1 MNPHQKKSNKN
12 NKNPKPNT
20 ISISNQ
26 ISQKNSNPENN
37 FQNIS
42 AENLEIK
49 SPQKDKLENLELNQN
64 LIQTDQVI
72 EKLTKNDKKNQNKE
86 QSENNS
92 LKKIIEENSNSTN
105 NSVNLSNNSTQK
117 DNSGNKKNPTILTK
131 DKTNVGKSPFL
142 YGKIMATFFLG
153 LIIFGTIFVNS
164 YVIPEVILGQTDG
177 AIAAKTKKESEDKK
191 AKEIG
196 DKKTKL
202 ETENKKLSFMN
213 QKIAINIKDFGTL
226 KIDLKENAAPKTV
239 ENFVRLTSR
248 GYFDGTVF
256 HRMVKSP
263 TFSVIQGGD
272 PTATGSGG
280 ETASGEPLVDEV
292 WKVKPQSDP
301 KNPGKFLNTPEFT
314 DSSLYKNFDLKT
326 GQVTYPKG
334 QILMAKTS
342 APDSASSQ
350 FFITL
355 TDTVLPAEYTIFGV
369 LQSESFTVLD
379 KISKEIEP
387 ISGEGQQSPEYKDGK
402 PNKELKIESATI
414 L

>member
-12 NKNPKPNT
+12 SKNPK
-20 ISISNQ
+20 SNN
-26 ISQKNSNPENN
+26 SFNHNSNNPN
-37 FQNIS
+37 QNSQASSKDNSSQDSTLNKNTNLQNKS
-42 AENLEIK
+42 AENI
-49 SPQKDKLENLELNQN
+49 D
-64 LIQTDQVI
+64 IT
-72 EKLTKNDKKNQNKE
+72 T
-86 QSENNS
+86 
-92 LKKIIEENSNSTN
+92 KIIEKNELENNQILNQIPKENLDKSDKPDSEKSQNTVFDKLTNLKSSPKINPDDKKIETNAKTFKTTLN
-105 NSVNLSNNSTQK
+105 NSPL
-117 DNSGNKKNPTILTK
+117 
-131 DKTNVGKSPFL
+131 L

-153 LIIFGTIFVNS
+153 LIIFGTVFVNG

-177 AIAAKTKKESEDKK
+177 AIAAKTKKESE
-191 AKEIG
+191 E
-196 DKKTKL
+196 KKTKEITEKRAKL
-202 ETENKKLSFMN
+202 ELENKKLSFMN
-213 QKIAINIKDFGTL
+213 QKIAINIKDFGSI

-239 ENFVRLTSR
+239 ENFVRLTNR
-248 GYFDGTVF
+248 GYFNGTVF

-272 PTATGSGG
+272 PTATGTGG

-301 KNPGKFLNTPEFT
+301 QNPGKFLNTPEFT
-314 DSSLYKNFDLKT
+314 DPSLYKNFDLKT

-369 LQSESFTVLD
+369 LQSESFAVLD
-379 KISKEIEP
+379 KISKEIDP
-387 ISGEGQQSPEYKDGK
+387 ISSEAQQSPEYKDGK
-402 PNKELKIESATI
+402 PNKELKIESAVI

>member
-12 NKNPKPNT
+12 HKNSKSNSNNSIQNLKENSNT
-20 ISISNQ
+20 NQ
-26 ISQKNSNPENN
+26 ILAQKNNSRNT
-37 FQNIS
+37 S
-42 AENLEIK
+42 AENVGITAQNMDKNELEI
-49 SPQKDKLENLELNQN
+49 NQVMN
-64 LIQTDQVI
+64 KNQT
-72 EKLTKNDKKNQNKE
+72 EKLTKVDKKH
-86 QSENNS
+86 ENNIS
-92 LKKIIEENSNSTN
+92 NKVANQTLAQKNTNSDKKQNETAANKTNLTTNFSNSP
-105 NSVNLSNNSTQK
+105 L
-117 DNSGNKKNPTILTK
+117 
-131 DKTNVGKSPFL
+131 L

-153 LIIFGTIFVNS
+153 LIIFGTVFVNG
-164 YVIPEVILGQTDG
+164 YAIPEVILGQTDG
-177 AIAAKTKKESEDKK
+177 AIAAKTKKKSEDKK
-191 AKEIG
+191 TKEIS
-196 DKKTKL
+196 DKKAKL
-202 ETENKKLSFMN
+202 EAENAKLSFIN
-213 QKIAINIKDFGTL
+213 QKIAINIKDFGSI

-248 GYFDGTVF
+248 GYFNGTVF
-256 HRMVKSP
+256 HRMVESP

-272 PTATGSGG
+272 PTATGTGG

-301 KNPGKFLNTPEFT
+301 NNPGKFLNTPEFT
-314 DSSLYKNFDLKT
+314 EPSLYKNFDLKT

-369 LQSESFTVLD
+369 VQSESFAVLD
-379 KISKEIEP
+379 KISKEVDPVSSE
-387 ISGEGQQSPEYKDGK
+387 SGQQSPEYKDGK
-402 PNKELKIESATI
+402 PNKELKIESAII